1 MPVKESIYYHLF
13 GPKEIESPQERLMRL
28 CLRDIRDRIG
38 RLEIHFQRSSSVVG
52 IFSSILSDAR
62 VKLPVLSEIWIEFV
76 DPPDGVPIIVP
87 ERTFQVCVHPFLPG
101 RFSWYIY

>member
-38 RLEIHFQRSSSVVG
+38 RLEDDLKSMAEKEECQEKRG
-52 IFSSILSDAR
+52 
-62 VKLPVLSEIWIEFV
+62 
-76 DPPDGVPIIVP
+76 
-87 ERTFQVCVHPFLPG
+87 
-101 RFSWYIY
+101 